1 MEEKEMLNEKEQE
14 LRNQIGESKYS
25 DAAAWLARHAALQ
38 AEADRTGTN
47 VSAIMRAIISDWI
60 DTRERKKGAEA

>member
-1 MEEKEMLNEKEQE
+1 MALSKASNKV
-14 LRNQIGESKYS
+14 QIGIILTKSQ
-25 DAAAWLARHAALQ
+25 HAVLK

-47 VSAIMRAIISDWI
+47 ISAIMRAIISDWI

>member
-1 MEEKEMLNEKEQE
+1 MALSKTSNKV
-14 LRNQIGESKYS
+14 QIGIILTKSQ
-25 DAAAWLARHAALQ
+25 HAALQ

-60 DTRERKKGAEA
+60 ATRERKKGAEA

>member
-1 MEEKEMLNEKEQE
+1 MALSKTSHKV
-14 LRNQIGESKYS
+14 QIGIILTKSQ
-25 DAAAWLARHAALQ
+25 HAALQ

>member
-1 MEEKEMLNEKEQE
+1 MALSKTSNKV
-14 LRNQIGESKYS
+14 QIGIILTK
-25 DAAAWLARHAALQ
+25 AQHAALQ

-60 DTRERKKGAEA
+60 DGREHKNRAEA

>member
-1 MEEKEMLNEKEQE
+1 MALSKTSNKV
-14 LRNQIGESKYS
+14 QIGVILTKSQ
-25 DAAAWLARHAALQ
+25 HAALQ

>member
-1 MEEKEMLNEKEQE
+1 MALSKMSNKV
-14 LRNQIGESKYS
+14 QIGVILTKSQ
-25 DAAAWLARHAALQ
+25 HAALQ

-60 DTRERKKGAEA
+60 DNREHKNRAEA

>member
-1 MEEKEMLNEKEQE
+1 MALSKTSNKV
-14 LRNQIGESKYS
+14 QIGIILTKSH
-25 DAAAWLARHAALQ
+25 HASLQ

>member
-1 MEEKEMLNEKEQE
+1 MALSKTSNKV
-14 LRNQIGESKYS
+14 QIGIILTKSQ
-25 DAAAWLARHAALQ
+25 HAALQ

-60 DTRERKKGAEA
+60 DTRER

>member
-1 MEEKEMLNEKEQE
+1 MALSKTSNKI
-14 LRNQIGESKYS
+14 QIGIILTKSQ
-25 DAAAWLARHAALQ
+25 HAALQ

>member
-1 MEEKEMLNEKEQE
+1 MALSKTSNKV
-14 LRNQIGESKYS
+14 QIGIILNKSQ
-25 DAAAWLARHAALQ
+25 HAALQ

>member
-1 MEEKEMLNEKEQE
+1 MALSKKSNKV
-14 LRNQIGESKYS
+14 QIGIILTKSQ
-25 DAAAWLARHAALQ
+25 HAALQ

>member
-1 MEEKEMLNEKEQE
+1 MALSKTSNKV
-14 LRNQIGESKYS
+14 QIGIILTKSQ
-25 DAAAWLARHAALQ
+25 HAALQ

-60 DTRERKKGAEA
+60 DNRGHKSRAEA